1 MKCTVGTLHIE
12 TTRINKD
19 TFVQTCC
26 VQVNNAN
33 RSSCN
38 KNRIKKKTK
47 MQSYCTYK
55 TESVHNAHNNHTR
68 LTHSA
73 GSTFGSKL
81 SDKLVQYIKQINTYI
96 YSTYIEN
103 EG

>member
-1 MKCTVGTLHIE
+1 MYLLQKNKK
-12 TTRINKD
+12 TTTKKD
-19 TFVQTCC
+19 T
-26 VQVNNAN
+26 
-33 RSSCN
+33 RH
-38 KNRIKKKTK
+38 
-47 MQSYCTYK
+47 SYCTYK
-55 TESVHNAHNNHTR
+55 TESAPLSIHVFTTHTITTQR
-68 LTHSA
+68 FTYSA